1 MLYNFFYKRQCNL
14 SMCVFP
20 DNKTERRKNIVKK
33 SDKLSCSPALSDSSI
48 SVGDDSNCSGEL
60 FKNKSS
66 VYSYAYVQ
74 PTETLSDFLL
84 EDDEP
89 NGM

>member
-1 MLYNFFYKRQCNL
+1 MDRK
-14 SMCVFP
+14 
-20 DNKTERRKNIVKK
+20 KNIG
-33 SDKLSCSPALSDSSI
+33 SKLSCKSPCSSAISDSSI
-48 SVGDDSNCSGEL
+48 SVGEDSNCSMEL

-74 PTETLSDFLL
+74 PTETLSDFLF